1 MKYSR
6 KYPAVSQG
14 RHAPDERLYRAHAA
28 RPCAHCGAMTEWF
41 DLTLDIPICSDECQ
55 RERTSRPKAPP
66 AGPPPLVGQLLLTEG
81 LITEAQLAQALRLQ
95 QRLDTYTPIGQVLV
109 DQTVITL
116 KQLNALLDRYRKRPK
131 LGGVLIAAKV
141 IMKSQLDQAVL
152 SQRGRRL
159 RLGDVL
165 IRLGFATERQIK
177 QAICIQL
184 NLPFIDLKAFKLAD
198 NPESFKLADNP
209 ELAKLFKRLYAV
221 RYQVVPIAKL
231 GNTLTVAM
239 DDPTNLDV
247 IRTVQ
252 ACTGLMVNVV
262 LGTRAGLEHA
272 IDQVYG

>member
-1 MKYSR
+1 MKYWRQS
-6 KYPAVSQG
+6 PVSQG
-14 RHAPDERLYRAHAA
+14 RHAPDEGPCQTHTAQ
-28 RPCAHCGAMTEWF
+28 PCAQCGATTEWF
-41 DLTLDIPICSDECQ
+41 NLILDVPICSDKCQ
-55 RERTSRPKAPP
+55 RELVTRPEAPP
-66 AGPPPLVGQLLLTEG
+66 AGRPPLVGQLLLKEG
-81 LITEAQLAQALRLQ
+81 LITEAQLAETLGRQ
-95 QRLDTYTPIGQVLV
+95 QGLNTYTPIGQVLV
-109 DQTVITL
+109 DQKIITL

-131 LGGVLIAAKV
+131 LGGILVAAKV
-141 IMKSQLDQAVL
+141 ITKSQLDEAVI

-184 NLPFIDLKAFKLAD
+184 NLPFIDLKAFKLD
-198 NPESFKLADNP
+198 HNP

-239 DDPTNLDV
+239 DDPTDLDV

-252 ACTGLMVNVV
+252 ASTGLVV
-262 LGTRAGLEHA
+262 KVVTGTRAGLEHA
-272 IDQVYG
+272 IDEVYG

>member
-6 KYPAVSQG
+6 KYPAVSLG
-14 RHAPDERLYRAHAA
+14 RHAPAERLYRAHAT

-41 DLTLDIPICSDECQ
+41 DLTVDVPICSDECQ
-55 RERTSRPKAPP
+55 RERTSRPTAPP

-95 QRLDTYTPIGQVLV
+95 QRLDTYTPVGQVLV

-131 LGGVLIAAKV
+131 LGEVLIAAKV
-141 IMKSQLDQAVL
+141 ITKSQLDEAVL

-165 IRLGFATERQIK
+165 IRLGLATERQIK

-184 NLPFIDLKAFKLAD
+184 NLPFIDLKAGKLAH
-198 NPESFKLADNP
+198 NP
-209 ELAKLFKRLYAV
+209 ELATLFKRLYAV

-252 ACTGLMVNVV
+252 ACTGLMVNVAV
-262 LGTRAGLEHA
+262 GTPAGLEHA